1 MVKKEIEHAEEVT
14 EILGE
19 DFAMLET
26 KLKEAEEAI
35 RSRDNEINA
44 LKSNVDVL
52 VGRVRK
58 LALSN
63 EQPKAEAAT
72 ETNPTE
78 QPMEGSATKIAALEA
93 RVVEIEE
100 IVRQKETAAKAL
112 EQNLSVKIQ
121 DFETQL
127 RNKNKL
133 LVDRNRQVKDLTS
146 QLKAVTSRM
155 KKMSSFLRQAE
166 ALANIEA
173 RDPGTVAAVQSQREK
188 DHPATAQLSGLHLTS
203 TAADQATVSLDLF
216 DRIIQELSQ
225 IMGPMAPMIVRHD
238 VAALGE
244 SIEKFPRKRLAEL
257 LDIVTKEV
265 MDENLKSTLRE
276 RFVEIL

>member
-1 MVKKEIEHAEEVT
+1 
-14 EILGE
+14 
-19 DFAMLET
+19 
-26 KLKEAEEAI
+26 
-35 RSRDNEINA
+35 
-44 LKSNVDVL
+44 
-52 VGRVRK
+52 
-58 LALSN
+58 
-63 EQPKAEAAT
+63 
-72 ETNPTE
+72 
-78 QPMEGSATKIAALEA
+78 MEGSATKIAALEA
-93 RVVEIEE
+93 RVMEIEE

-121 DFETQL
+121 DLETQL

-133 LVDRNRQVKDLTS
+133 LVDRDKQVKDLTS
-146 QLKAVTSRM
+146 QLKTLTSRM

-166 ALANIEA
+166 ALASIEA
-173 RDPGTVAAVQSQREK
+173 REPGTVASGQLQREK
-188 DHPATAQLSGLHLTS
+188 EHPATAQLSGPHLTS
-203 TAADQATVSLDLF
+203 TASDQATVSSDLF
-216 DRIIQELSQ
+216 DRIIQELSR

-265 MDENLKSTLRE
+265 MDENLKCTLRE